1 MSGSSPPS
9 PRSTQ
14 PAQPPEIV
22 RMKITSAGISG
33 STTTAD
39 DVSVLNFHES
49 SITSTKPLYVG
60 SAPVLVSSDNL
71 KLDDKGVVQSQTIN
85 TAKMFATDTNSTNY
99 SGTQMNITN
108 VNADSVKVSGK
119 DVITVDGDNL
129 SYDPST
135 QTLKVK
141 NLKVDNIE
149 VSK

>member
-1 MSGSSPPS
+1 MSS
-9 PRSTQ
+9 
-14 PAQPPEIV
+14 QPPPAPTEIV
-22 RMKITSAGISG
+22 KVKITSAGISG
-33 STTTAD
+33 STTSAD

-49 SITSTKPLYVG
+49 SIISSKPLYVG
-60 SAPVLVSSDNL
+60 NDSVLVSSDNL
-71 KLDDKGVVQSQTIN
+71 KVDDKGVVQSQTIN

-108 VNADSVKVSGK
+108 VSADSVKVSGK
-119 DVITVDGDNL
+119 DVITVDGDNF
-129 SYDPST
+129 SYDAST

>member
-14 PAQPPEIV
+14 PAEIV

-33 STTTAD
+33 STSTAD

-49 SITSTKPLYVG
+49 SIISSKPLYVG
-60 SAPVLVSSDNL
+60 NDSVLVSSDNL

-85 TAKMFATDTNSTNY
+85 TAKMFAADTNSTNY

-108 VNADSVKVSGK
+108 VSADSVKVSGR

>member
-1 MSGSSPPS
+1 MSSPP
-9 PRSTQ
+9 PPT
-14 PAQPPEIV
+14 PAEIV
-22 RMKITSAGISG
+22 KVKITSAGISG
-33 STTTAD
+33 STSTED

-49 SITSTKPLYVG
+49 SISSTKPLYVG
-60 SAPVLVSSDNL
+60 NDSVLVSSDNL
-71 KLDDKGVVQSQTIN
+71 KVDDKGVVQSQTIN

-99 SGTQMNITN
+99 SGTQMNITK

-119 DVITVDGDNL
+119 DVITVDGDNF
-129 SYDPST
+129 SYDAST

>member
-1 MSGSSPPS
+1 MSDPSPPA
-9 PRSTQ
+9 PT
-14 PAQPPEIV
+14 EIV
-22 RMKITSAGISG
+22 KVKITSAGISG
-33 STTTAD
+33 STTSAD

-49 SITSTKPLYVG
+49 SIISSKPLYVG
-60 SAPVLVSSDNL
+60 NDSVLVSSDNL
-71 KLDDKGVVQSQTIN
+71 KVDDKGVVQSQAIN

-108 VNADSVKVSGK
+108 VSADSVKVSGK
-119 DVITVDGDNL
+119 DVITVDGDNF
-129 SYDPST
+129 SYDAST

>member
-1 MSGSSPPS
+1 MSS
-9 PRSTQ
+9 
-14 PAQPPEIV
+14 QPPPAPAEIV

-33 STTTAD
+33 STTSAD

-49 SITSTKPLYVG
+49 SIISSKPLYVG
-60 SAPVLVSSDNL
+60 NDSVLVSSDNL
-71 KLDDKGVVQSQTIN
+71 KVDDKGVVQSQTIN

-108 VNADSVKVSGK
+108 VSAESVKVSGK

>member
-1 MSGSSPPS
+1 
-9 PRSTQ
+9 
-14 PAQPPEIV
+14 
-22 RMKITSAGISG
+22 MKITSAGISG
-33 STTTAD
+33 STSTED

-49 SITSTKPLYVG
+49 SISSTKPLYVG
-60 SAPVLVSSDNL
+60 NDSVLVSSDNL
-71 KLDDKGVVQSQTIN
+71 KVDDKGVVQSQTIN

-99 SGTQMNITN
+99 SGTQMNITK

>member
-14 PAQPPEIV
+14 PAEIV

-33 STTTAD
+33 STSTED

-49 SITSTKPLYVG
+49 SISSTKPLYVG
-60 SAPVLVSSDNL
+60 NDSVLVSSDNL
-71 KLDDKGVVQSQTIN
+71 KVDDKGVVQSQTIN

-99 SGTQMNITN
+99 SGTQMNITK

>member
-1 MSGSSPPS
+1 
-9 PRSTQ
+9 
-14 PAQPPEIV
+14 
-22 RMKITSAGISG
+22 MKITSAGISG
-33 STTTAD
+33 STYTAD

-85 TAKMFATDTNSTNY
+85 TTKMYATDTNSTNY

-108 VNADSVKVSGK
+108 VSAESVKVSGK

-129 SYDPST
+129 SYDLS
-135 QTLKVK
+135 L
-141 NLKVDNIE
+141 IHI
-149 VSK
+149 